1 MKVASIDGLLGVKTT
16 IAKVPEIDLPRKLDT
31 PVVFIFYSWDNE
43 EHKKWVLNLASR
55 LCSDGVDT
63 ILDQYYL
70 KPGKNLPHFVEHSMS
85 KAHRILIIFTPN
97 YKLKADK
104 RADGVGYEYSIMNA
118 DLYKNQTTNDKVIPV
133 LRTGKAVDS
142 IPAFMQQFIHID
154 LSNDENF
161 ENSYTDLLRE
171 IYNEPAIVK
180 PALGNKPS
188 FMGNTE
194 IVEKPIIGAKP
205 EIGVS

>member
-1 MKVASIDGLLGVKTT
+1 MAGNQKRERGASLYFSANDEFQSESSKEEANVSVRLSRNYFNLKT
-16 IAKVPEIDLPRKLDT
+16 
-31 PVVFIFYSWDNE
+31 
-43 EHKKWVLNLASR
+43 
-55 LCSDGVDT
+55 
-63 ILDQYYL
+63 
-70 KPGKNLPHFVEHSMS
+70 GKNLPHFVEHSIS

-104 RADGVGYEYSIMNA
+104 RAGGVDYEYSITNPN
-118 DLYKNQTTNDKVIPV
+118 LYKNQTTNDTVIPV

-154 LSNDENF
+154 LSNDENL

-188 FMGNTE
+188 FMDNTE